1 LDWVFFLPQPFRMA
15 ALFPFGKVLFCDS
28 ASAKLFLEDS
38 LHAGQTIEPFHQFLA
53 LFTIFNAMM

>member
-1 LDWVFFLPQPFRMA
+1 MA